1 MEYAYLSEFFPNMQI
16 NQQMR
21 PKLPEYKKIRYDL
34 ELKPYQKLVII
45 NNKLQV
51 DTRNFQSIRRMIS
64 KDNRWTILDHLI
76 LLEKT
81 YDIDH
86 IKRVLVTTTYAND
99 KKWCDKFNYFL
110 SNSICRFTS
119 QQTKISQTTDRRVPL
134 MKRL

>member
-1 MEYAYLSEFFPNMQI
+1 MEYAYLSEFFPNI
-16 NQQMR
+16 ALR
-21 PKLPEYKKIRYDL
+21 ELKPKLPEYTKIRYDL

-86 IKRVLVTTTYAND
+86 IKRVLVTSTYADD

-110 SNSICRFTS
+110 SNSICHS
-119 QQTKISQTTDRRVPL
+119 LLGLTKTSQTTGRRVPS

>member
-16 NQQMR
+16 NQQVK
-21 PKLPEYKKIRYDL
+21 PKLQEYTKIRYDL
-34 ELKPYQKLVII
+34 ELKPYQKLVITD
-45 NNKLQV
+45 NKLQV

-86 IKRVLVTTTYAND
+86 IKRILVTTTYAID
-99 KKWCDKFNYFL
+99 KKWCEKFNFFL
-110 SNSICRFTS
+110 SNSICHSTS
-119 QQTKISQTTDRRVPL
+119 GQTKTSQTTDRRVPL